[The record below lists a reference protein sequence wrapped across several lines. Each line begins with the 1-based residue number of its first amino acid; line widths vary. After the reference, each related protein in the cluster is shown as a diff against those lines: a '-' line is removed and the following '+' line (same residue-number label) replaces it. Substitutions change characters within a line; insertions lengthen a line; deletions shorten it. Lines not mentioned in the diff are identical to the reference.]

1 MRCSSCGLVK
11 SVQPKNS
18 KLMPGNKLYLCED
31 CEGMEPRY
39 LVVIYG
45 RQKMAGGLDRVL
57 VELIRKKKYHGDE
70 ILMSE
75 LV

>member
-1 MRCSSCGLVK
+1 
-11 SVQPKNS
+11 
-18 KLMPGNKLYLCED
+18 MPGNKLYLCED

>member
-1 MRCSSCGLVK
+1 MV
-11 SVQPKNS
+11 PKNS
-18 KLMPGNKLYLCED
+18 KLMRGTKLYLCEE

-45 RQKMAGGLDRVL
+45 RQRFARGADDL
-57 VELIRKKKYHGDE
+57 LIDLIKKRRYCGPE
-70 ILMSE
+70 IRASE